1 MRTGTPE
8 DLLRSLKPRQRVFFQ
23 GGSGECA
30 AFFNL
35 LRDNPGF
42 ANGVELWSC
51 LVPSINTFDYGSLP
65 DNLTLTTFMA
75 SPALEPSI
83 ATGRTRLMQMPYSE
97 IGELLSRTEFD
108 LAILHTAPPDDQGR
122 LSFGICCD
130 TPGIVWP
137 RGERRVAFV
146 NERMPAFANADSI
159 PADAIDM
166 AVPINEP
173 LLSPAPAGRRTVAL
187 DAIARQA
194 AELVPDGAVIQS
206 GIGDTPAAVISAL
219 RLHRGLRVYS
229 GIVTPEYQ
237 QLAESGALDMDW
249 THVTGIAWG
258 DAAFANWLGQSGFEF
273 RSILETHNHTKMA
286 ALPGFTS
293 IGSALEV
300 DLAGNLNLEWR
311 SGRQV
316 SSVGGA
322 PDYLRGAAASHS
334 GRSIIALQA
343 ASGKGA
349 SRIVPNLKAPS
360 ISGELADVIVTEH
373 GVAHLRGKSLAERAE
388 ALIAI
393 AAPEHRAFLEAEYRR
408 GPLSPKP

>member
-1 MRTGTPE
+1 MRTGAPE

-35 LRDNPGF
+35 LRDNRGF

-51 LVPSINTFDYGSLP
+51 LVPSINTLDYGSLP
-65 DNLTLTTFMA
+65 DNLSVTTFMA

-83 ATGRTRLMQMPYSE
+83 ATGRTKLVAMPYSA
-97 IGELLSRTEFD
+97 IGELLSKTEFD
-108 LAILHTAPPDDQGR
+108 LAILHTAPPDNQGR
-122 LSFGICCD
+122 LSFGLCCD

-137 RGERRVAFV
+137 RAERRVAFV
-146 NERMPAFANADSI
+146 NERMPALTHAEGI
-159 PADAIDM
+159 QADAIDL
-166 AVPINEP
+166 AIPIDEP
-173 LLSPAPAGRRTVAL
+173 LLSPAPTGHRTAAL
-187 DAIARQA
+187 EAIARQA
-194 AELVPDGAVIQS
+194 AELIPDGAVIQS

-229 GIVTPEYQ
+229 GIITPEYR
-237 QLAESGALDMDW
+237 QLAESGALDMEW
-249 THVTGIAWG
+249 AHVTGIAWG
-258 DAAFANWLGQSGFEF
+258 DAAFANWLGQSGFSF
-273 RSILETHNHTKMA
+273 RSILETHDHNKMA

-293 IGSALEV
+293 VGSALEV

-311 SGRQV
+311 NGRRI

-322 PDYLRGAAASHS
+322 PDYLRGAAASPG

-349 SRIVPNLKAPS
+349 SRIVPGLKSPS
-360 ISGELADVIVTEH
+360 IPGELVDIIVTEH
-373 GVAHLRGKSLAERAE
+373 GVAHLRGKPPAARAE

-393 AAPEHRAFLEAEYRR
+393 AAPEHRAFLEAAFGRS
-408 GPLSPKP
+408 PLSPLP